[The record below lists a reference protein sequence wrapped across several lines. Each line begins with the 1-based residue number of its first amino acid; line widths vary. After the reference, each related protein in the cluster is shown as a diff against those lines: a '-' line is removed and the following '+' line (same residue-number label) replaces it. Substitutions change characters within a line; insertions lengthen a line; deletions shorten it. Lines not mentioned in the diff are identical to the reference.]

1 MLPPVS
7 EQVEVPCAVTPE
19 QLWPLVSDT
28 NRLNQESGLGAVQ
41 VRSNPEQGLP
51 RHLVTAKFGPLT
63 LEWAEFPFEW
73 QAPHHLCVRR
83 EVRQGLVE
91 RITFSLGLNPTQ
103 GGCVVRLEVS
113 LTPRHRTAQPVA
125 AVAAKVVVKKLSE
138 GVRRL
143 AKQLT
148 LEATPAPVMA
158 PQLQARQWQLALER
172 VKDGLPSAA
181 EAWLPQLVTLVTTG
195 ADYELARI
203 RPYEL
208 ADTWGA
214 PRRDVL
220 QLCLHASVAGVVD
233 LSWDVICPSC
243 RTATQRLPDL
253 GALDAQA
260 HCDLCDVGFGVDLD
274 QAVEAS
280 FRVSEAVRPVGDLEF
295 CTGGP
300 GSTPHVVAQT
310 HVHASEPA
318 VLCVPFEEGRY
329 RLFVRGGATASV
341 QVEGGSPKRAEARF
355 EDVLQPAQLSVAPG
369 GALHISLGSAQPR
382 HVKLEHLE
390 WSSRAA
396 TAYEVTT
403 VSSFRRLFSREAL
416 KPGLGLQIRRAALM
430 FSDLSASTALYA
442 REGDAAAF
450 RLVQDHFDLM
460 QNCIERHNGAVVKTI
475 GDAVMASFVDER
487 SALAAALDAQR
498 SFVEFR
504 PVQPASEGVFL
515 KIGVYGGA
523 CYAVS
528 ANGVL
533 DFFGQ
538 TVNVAARLQG
548 QAGDGRTVATRTL
561 FEQMRGDPL
570 LANLRVEGPLAARL
584 KGVEKDVEVVRL
596 GLYPEVAG

>member
-7 EQVEVPCAVTPE
+7 EQVEVTCAVTPE

-41 VRSNPEQGLP
+41 VRPNPEEGLP
-51 RHLVTAKFGPLT
+51 RHLVTAKFGPMT

-73 QAPHHLCVRR
+73 QAPHHLSVRR

-91 RITFSLGLNPTQ
+91 RITFEMRLKPNEA
-103 GGCVVRLEVS
+103 GCTVTLAVS

-125 AVAAKVVVKKLSE
+125 AVAAKVVAKKLSE

-143 AKQLT
+143 ARQVEVPPKP
-148 LEATPAPVMA
+148 EIAT
-158 PQLQARQWQLALER
+158 QLQTRQWELALER
-172 VKDGLPSAA
+172 VKGGLPAAA
-181 EAWLPQLVTLVTTG
+181 EAWLPQMVALVTAG

-220 QLCLHASVAGVVD
+220 QLCLHASVAGIVD

-253 GALDAQA
+253 GALDAEA

-280 FRVSEAVRPVGDLEF
+280 FRVSEAVRPVGNLEF

-300 GSTPHVVAQT
+300 GATPHVVAQT
-310 HVHASEPA
+310 HVHPSEPA
-318 VLCVPFEEGRY
+318 TLPVPSQPGRY

-341 QVEGGSPKRAEARF
+341 QVEAGGPERADIRIDEA
-355 EDVLQPAQLSVAPG
+355 LNPGQLNVAPS
-369 GALHISLGSAQPR
+369 GALQVALGTGPAR

-403 VSSFRRLFSREAL
+403 VSTFRRLFSREAL

-460 QNCIERHNGAVVKTI
+460 QACIDRHKGAVVKTI

-498 SFVEFR
+498 AFVAFR
-504 PVQPASEGVFL
+504 EEQPASEGVFL

-528 ANGVL
+528 ANGIL

-548 QAGDGRTVATRTL
+548 QAGDGQTVATRTL
-561 FEQMRGDPL
+561 FEQLDGDPL
-570 LANLRVEGPLAARL
+570 LAGLTVEGPFAPRL
-584 KGVEKDVEVVRL
+584 KGVKKDVEVVRF
-596 GLYPEVAG
+596 GLYTGVAG

>member
-41 VRSNPEQGLP
+41 VRPNPEQGLP

-73 QAPHHLCVRR
+73 QSPHRLSVRR

-91 RITFSLGLNPTQ
+91 RITFSMTLKPAP
-103 GGCVVRLEVS
+103 GGCAVILHVS

-143 AKQLT
+143 AKQLEVKP
-148 LEATPAPVMA
+148 EAAPAMS
-158 PQLQARQWQLALER
+158 PQLQPRQWQLALQRTKE
-172 VKDGLPSAA
+172 GLPAAA
-181 EAWLPQLVTLVTTG
+181 EAWLPQLVALVTRG

-280 FRVSEAVRPVGDLEF
+280 FRVSEAVRPVGELEF

-300 GSTPHVVAQT
+300 GATPHVVAQA

-318 VLCVPFEEGRY
+318 VLPVPSQQGRY
-329 RLFVRGGATASV
+329 RLFARGGATASV
-341 QVEGGSPKRAEARF
+341 QVEADAPDRVEFRF
-355 EDVLQPAQLSVAPG
+355 DEGLKPAQLSVAPG
-369 GALHISLGSAQPR
+369 GSLQIGLAGAQPR
-382 HVKLEHLE
+382 HVKLEHLQ

-403 VSSFRRLFSREAL
+403 VPSFRRLFSQEAL

-460 QNCIERHNGAVVKTI
+460 QTCIERHNGAVVKTI

-498 SFVEFR
+498 AFVAFR
-504 PVQPASEGVFL
+504 ARQPASEGVFL

-528 ANGVL
+528 ANGVM

-548 QAGDGRTVATRTL
+548 QAGDGQTVATRIL
-561 FEQMRGDPL
+561 YEQLSGDPL
-570 LANLRVEGPLAARL
+570 LAGLAVEGPLAARL

-596 GLYPEVAG
+596 GL